1 MHHASRSRLAM
12 GFTAVLGATAISF
25 VASAQKPIGPPTP
38 LIGPNVEAYL
48 IRQNSSD
55 CTNSN
60 VNANNPSLIGGTAFV
75 VRGDDGNTTV
85 KVAITASPNTTYNFY
100 LKCVKQLGTIVTQD
114 EGEGNGMFQFPTNSV
129 GSVYGFDMY
138 PNGSPPGNI
147 FQSVQVKFQ

>member
-1 MHHASRSRLAM
+1 MRQASRWRAPM
-12 GFTAVLGATAISF
+12 CFAVILSGSVMSVA
-25 VASAQKPIGPPTP
+25 ASAQNLPKPSVP
-38 LIGPNVEAYL
+38 LEGPNVEVYM

-60 VNANNPSLIGGTAFV
+60 VNANDPSLIGGAAWV
-75 VRGDDGNTTV
+75 VRQPNGNTTV
-85 KVAITASPNTTYNFY
+85 KVAMTASPNTSYNFY

-114 EGEGNGMFQFPTNSV
+114 EGEGSGLFEFTTSSV

-138 PNGSPPGNI
+138 PNGAPPGNV